1 MPTMRRV
8 GASRR
13 NWPPSTVEVLGHS
26 RFRRARRVSSDRERN
41 DGLAVPGAV
50 RSTNEGAVGGPS
62 PRVAPALGARLA
74 PSASAA
80 ELGGGAL
87 PLTSP
92 ARAHHLTRPRLRGPA
107 PARPSPAPRG
117 AGAPG
122 TERTSG
128 GRRAHAPRRDGAGRA
143 GANFPVGRRGRAR
156 GA

>member
-50 RSTNEGAVGGPS
+50 RSSNEGPVGGPS

-80 ELGGGAL
+80 ELGGGGL
-87 PLTSP
+87 PPTAPPPPPHPTPPPPSGPAAPPPSP
-92 ARAHHLTRPRLRGPA
+92 PPPGARAP
-107 PARPSPAPRG
+107 
-117 AGAPG
+117 
-122 TERTSG
+122 
-128 GRRAHAPRRDGAGRA
+128 
-143 GANFPVGRRGRAR
+143 
-156 GA
+156 